1 MRAIIISLWFVIY
14 FVCRHLIM
22 LDYGRKCGYI
32 ERKKN
37 KKNERLKRKETKK

>member
-22 LDYGRKCGYI
+22 LDYGRKCGYLQ
-32 ERKKN
+32 RKKN
-37 KKNERLKRKETKK
+37 IKPKKDK